1 MIRRATIAF
10 ARFGLFALFG
20 AFALFG
26 HSAAPATAQDFTL
39 ATPEEVGLSSER
51 LQRIDAAF
59 LSYAEEGRIAGAVGW
74 S

>member
-39 ATPEEVGLSSER
+39 ATT
-51 LQRIDAAF
+51 
-59 LSYAEEGRIAGAVGW
+59 
-74 S
+74 